1 MSSFVWNFFTKS
13 KDNNIATCNICESR
27 LAYKDGSTSSLK
39 RHCERKHED
48 SVKRFK
54 DQQGKSDKSVKNVG
68 NLNKDIQHNT
78 STQGPSQPSLHFFY
92 KSSSKL
98 DNSSTTAKKITTKIV
113 KMMTVDLQPL
123 SIVTDEGFRDTL
135 KAAEPRYVIPTR
147 STFRYKHLPAL

>member
-13 KDNNIATCNICESR
+13 KDNNIATYNICESR
-27 LAYKDGSTSSLK
+27 LAYKNGSTSSLK

-78 STQGPSQPSLHFFY
+78 STQGPSQPTLHFFISRRQSWIIRLQQL
-92 KSSSKL
+92 KKL
-98 DNSSTTAKKITTKIV
+98 
-113 KMMTVDLQPL
+113 Q
-123 SIVTDEGFRDTL
+123 L
-135 KAAEPRYVIPTR
+135 K
-147 STFRYKHLPAL
+147 